1 MTKQTIVKVKPG
13 FREKRPANVVMF
25 EQSSRETREKF
36 YYETEGIYNPD
47 FKKEPTPSIER
58 AVNCILDHE
67 TNHAQEINR
76 LIRRIHSKWK
86 HKKGITPQS
95 MSRVNNKFGEYIS
108 NGSEGIA
115 LLAITKTPK
124 SLKKRQKVYFRE
136 LADTV
141 KDYLLE
147 QDYSKFALQSSPC
160 FFEPSDFDGNLE
172 LLLNPNFYSR
182 DEKHRS
188 MNSKYVR
195 LREVKDRGQRGQRV
209 EAKVSLTNRG
219 ELDLK
224 YIVYNRNDKLDVVV
238 RVEDGGLVL
247 NHYDVVRKTPRGE
260 DGNPDQAYQI
270 IRSGRAGNFLLKFGS
285 GSDEKLF
292 HRGKDELEASEFFKF
307 QERYPVF
314 YGGNGFI
321 HTSDFVMENRSKITK
336 AAESARTS

>member
-1 MTKQTIVKVKPG
+1 MTKQIIVNVRPDFG
-13 FREKRPANVVMF
+13 EKRPAKVVTF

-36 YYETEGIYNPD
+36 YYETEGVYDTD

-76 LIRRIHSKWK
+76 LIKRIHSKWK
-86 HKKGITPQS
+86 NKKGITSQS

-124 SLKKRQKVYFRE
+124 SLKKRQRTYFRE

-141 KDYLLE
+141 KDYLIE
-147 QDYSKFALQSSPC
+147 QEYSKFALASSPC

-172 LLLNPNFYSR
+172 LLLRPNFYFR
-182 DEKHRS
+182 DEKHYGTS
-188 MNSKYVR
+188 SKYVR
-195 LREVKDRGQRGQRV
+195 LREIKDRGQRGQRV
-209 EAKVSLTNRG
+209 EAQVSLSDRG
-219 ELDLK
+219 KLNLK

-238 RVEDGGLVL
+238 RIEDEKLVL
-247 NHYDVVRKTPRGE
+247 NHYDIVRKTPRGE

-270 IRSGRAGNFLLKFGS
+270 IRSGREGNFLIKAGS

-307 QERYPVF
+307 LERYPVF

-321 HTSDFVMENRSKITK
+321 HTSDFVMENMSKITK
-336 AAESARTS
+336 VAQSARAS